1 MKDVWIGPVGIWGQR
16 HYQYLKENKPTT
28 LNVMRM
34 NGTLKSYLQSID
46 EQADEMVFQMV
57 KQLAKQEGVTEEL
70 KRRDQMAWVGAMNNI
85 RDRVNEI
92 VLNEVIFV

>member
-1 MKDVWIGPVGIWGQR
+1 MKDDLKGVGIWGQR
-16 HYQYLKENKPTT
+16 HYQYLKENRPTT
-28 LNVMRM
+28 VNVMRM
-34 NGTLKSYLQSID
+34 NGTLNSYLREVN
-46 EQADEMVFQMV
+46 EQADEMCFQLV

-85 RDRVNEI
+85 RNQVNEI